1 MSYSRIFRAPPHPGH
16 LPWLAPVLTRTRS
29 FVLTCSSR
37 GLRPSC
43 FDLLLPETCDAA
55 TVYVLDSDTLLPE
68 TCDASG
74 WVRRGL
80 HDVIARARQDPSREG
95 RTRVPACSTRTYT
108 NARLGYRPARRGY
121 TQMLDSDTGLL
132 DIQMLDSDTGLLDS
146 DMHKCSTAYTGGV
159 VLGSE
164 PGRSGRIRVVASFK
178 MRQDIGFA
186 RHGPGAWRFF
196 FCVCVCLCLCVLCV
210 VCCVCVSV

>member
-80 HDVIARARQDPSREG
+80 HDVAARARQDPSREG
-95 RTRVPACSTRTYT
+95 RTRIPACSTRTCT
-108 NARLGYRPARRGY
+108 NARLHTP
-121 TQMLDSDTGLL
+121 
-132 DIQMLDSDTGLLDS
+132 
-146 DMHKCSTAYTGGV
+146 V
-159 VLGSE
+159 VLCSDPNREGRAESE
-164 PGRSGRIRVVASFK
+164 SLRVSRCARISGLPGT
-178 MRQDIGFA
+178 
-186 RHGPGAWRFF
+186 GPALGVFF
-196 FCVCVCLCLCVLCV
+196 FVCVCVYVCVCCVLCV
-210 VCCVCVSV
+210 VCV